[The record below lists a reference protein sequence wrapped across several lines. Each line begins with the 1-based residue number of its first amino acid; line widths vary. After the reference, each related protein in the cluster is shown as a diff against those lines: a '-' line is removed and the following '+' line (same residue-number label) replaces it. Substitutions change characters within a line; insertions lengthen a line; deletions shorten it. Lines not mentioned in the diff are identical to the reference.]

1 MEKPTAPGHDRR
13 FTNYWEFSTSKVRS
27 VMKLLVAAG
36 NKWYQKCGFD
46 KLDDAYWDEV
56 TAKETT
62 WKQELAEEELRDRT
76 PAPPRV
82 ARKRG
87 RQPHVPGTGE
97 SVDLTAVP
105 HAATGTEP
113 AISDEEAE
121 VSEEPET
128 RPSDLVDL
136 DKLAQINNK
145 DVDEFV
151 QLARATAHDVDTE
164 AAVYSDP
171 TGFDMPQQPAT
182 PAVVQSEYHH
192 RLIDVATAFGEDV
205 AERTRTLPILDRV
218 HLNFSKGRH
227 GRIGDPADPLD
238 QRKVP
243 LSISKYN
250 KWFLLSDKA
259 RALVADI
266 GFFFVQATDYL
277 NLKAY
282 QKSNCAIQSLE
293 LDKLEAAGHPVTAA
307 HVMDHLTTAVDD
319 PSVTVDFVK
328 RHLVRATLNAIWYTM
343 SFNDHGDASLY
354 RAIDRERFHNQAAI
368 DALSANEKDTILNS
382 ESGIVVR
389 HYQRRWNA
397 LIKLMYSEG
406 ARAMFGG
413 YKMTGHFIRHG
424 EQQRRTL
431 HGHLIGWC
439 EGMPMYDTCEKQH
452 MKEYLEFFD
461 SIVKAEILDLRSPT
475 TQPSRTTFTGTC
487 RMTKAKQAQ
496 HYSSSTR
503 KRHEELFAAAAQFK
517 PTQEYTNPLLE
528 GCQPIHGASD
538 KDAQE
543 LADLVKKLNNAW
555 WRARKWST
563 PELKNAQRGDRLLV
577 PMRRT
582 VEDLFVALFNEWLS
596 RIAHSNLF
604 FDLVADFEAMGA
616 YMFKYALKVEPQ
628 ALESIYAALAKAAEK
643 GGTLRSAMAKAI
655 RKSLSHR
662 ELGRPEAA
670 FHMLNYPIWHSSFHA
685 RTVPCIP
692 PDKRTRRSYQRG
704 FMRPIR
710 NRNPGEILI
719 LPRHGRD

>member
-1 MEKPTAPGHDRR
+1 
-13 FTNYWEFSTSKVRS
+13 
-27 VMKLLVAAG
+27 
-36 NKWYQKCGFD
+36 
-46 KLDDAYWDEV
+46 
-56 TAKETT
+56 
-62 WKQELAEEELRDRT
+62 
-76 PAPPRV
+76 
-82 ARKRG
+82 
-87 RQPHVPGTGE
+87 
-97 SVDLTAVP
+97 
-105 HAATGTEP
+105 
-113 AISDEEAE
+113 
-121 VSEEPET
+121 
-128 RPSDLVDL
+128 
-136 DKLAQINNK
+136 
-145 DVDEFV
+145 
-151 QLARATAHDVDTE
+151 
-164 AAVYSDP
+164 
-171 TGFDMPQQPAT
+171 
-182 PAVVQSEYHH
+182 
-192 RLIDVATAFGEDV
+192 
-205 AERTRTLPILDRV
+205 
-218 HLNFSKGRH
+218 
-227 GRIGDPADPLD
+227 
-238 QRKVP
+238 
-243 LSISKYN
+243 
-250 KWFLLSDKA
+250 
-259 RALVADI
+259 
-266 GFFFVQATDYL
+266 
-277 NLKAY
+277 
-282 QKSNCAIQSLE
+282 
-293 LDKLEAAGHPVTAA
+293 
-307 HVMDHLTTAVDD
+307 
-319 PSVTVDFVK
+319 
-328 RHLVRATLNAIWYTM
+328 M

-461 SIVKAEILDLRSPT
+461 SIVKAEIPRPPKPDDPAVEDNLHVPDALRHDWAT
-475 TQPSRTTFTGTC
+475 AFLRKVILTFNIHRHSGTC

-616 YMFKYALKVEPQ
+616 YMFKYALKV
-628 ALESIYAALAKAAEK
+628 
-643 GGTLRSAMAKAI
+643 
-655 RKSLSHR
+655 
-662 ELGRPEAA
+662 RPC
-670 FHMLNYPIWHSSFHA
+670 S
-685 RTVPCIP
+685 RVPGQ
-692 PDKRTRRSYQRG
+692 T
-704 FMRPIR
+704 
-710 NRNPGEILI
+710 
-719 LPRHGRD
+719 